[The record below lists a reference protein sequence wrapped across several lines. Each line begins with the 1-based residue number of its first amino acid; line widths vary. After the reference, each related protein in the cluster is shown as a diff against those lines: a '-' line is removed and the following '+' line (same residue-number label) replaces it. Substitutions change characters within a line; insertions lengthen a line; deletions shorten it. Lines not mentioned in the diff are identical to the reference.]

1 VVPPYLSGIQTGEP
15 QIFIGPMQRLVKAE
29 ARNYYL
35 TSLFGEKRLTVWINL
50 AAALLLILMLGS
62 TL

>member
-1 VVPPYLSGIQTGEP
+1 MNQ
-15 QIFIGPMQRLVKAE
+15 LVKAE

-35 TSLFGEKRLTVWINL
+35 SSIFGEQKLTVWINL
-50 AAALLLILMLGS
+50 AAAVLLILMAGG